1 MTSMDL
7 GLDADELAACVSC
20 GLCLSHCPTFR
31 VTGEEAFS
39 PRGRI
44 DAMRSVHLGGAAPDD
59 EFRELIDTCVQCR
72 GCEPACPSGVRFGHL
87 METTRTA
94 LQAQG
99 GGPGRIERAGYRVL
113 RHQRLLGAG
122 SRLLAGAQR
131 VGLVP
136 RRIGLP
142 KIPIRQPAA
151 VSATAQPGREEA
163 WLFTGCVMDAWMR
176 ETHLSTAR
184 VLDALGVRYGVSGGQ
199 AGCCGALH
207 LHAGLHDQATEMAQQ
222 VIDTI
227 GPHGEVVVNSAGC
240 GAMMKEYGDLIDG
253 AGPFS
258 QRVVDI
264 NEFIAAR
271 LGQLPEPKRT
281 IGPVIVQDPCH
292 LRHVQRSHAAVRAV
306 VGHIADIVELAD
318 DGLCCGAGGAY
329 ASQQPEM
336 AGAIRERKV
345 EVIAAAA
352 ERSGATMV
360 VSSNPGCLGHLEG
373 SLSTLGLSIRH
384 PIDLLADAVL

>member
-1 MTSMDL
+1 MDL

-44 DAMRSVHLGGAAPDD
+44 DAMRSVHIGGADPDD
-59 EFRELIDTCVQCR
+59 EFHELIATCVQCR

-87 METTRTA
+87 MESTRTA
-94 LQAQG
+94 LVSHADE
-99 GGPGRIERAGYRVL
+99 PRRLERIGYWVL
-113 RHQRLLGAG
+113 RHHRVLGVG

-131 VGLVP
+131 LRLIPRRVGLP
-136 RRIGLP
+136 R
-142 KIPIRQPAA
+142 IPIRQPAQ
-151 VSATAQPGREEA
+151 VSSTAQPGHEEA

-176 ETHLSTAR
+176 ATHLATAR
-184 VLDALGVRYGVSGGQ
+184 VLDVLGVRYGVSGGQ

-207 LHAGLHDQATEMAQQ
+207 LHAGLHDQAAEMARQ
-222 VIDTI
+222 VIGAI
-227 GPHGEVVVNSAGC
+227 GEHGEVVVNSAGC
-240 GAMMKEYGDLIDG
+240 GAMMKEYGDMIAD
-253 AGPFS
+253 AEPFA
-258 QRVVDI
+258 QRVRDV

-281 IGPVIVQDPCH
+281 LGPVIVQDPCH

-306 VGHIADIVELAD
+306 IGHIADIVELAD

-329 ASQQPEM
+329 AAQQPEM
-336 AGAIRERKV
+336 AGAIRDRKID
-345 EVIAAAA
+345 VIATAA
-352 ERSGATMV
+352 ERTGATTV
-360 VSSNPGCLGHLEG
+360 VSSNPGCLGHLHG
-373 SLSTLGLSIRH
+373 PLSALGLSIRH
-384 PIDLLADAVL
+384 PIDLLAESVL